1 MESQNQSQ
9 SQSQVNSQEHN
20 FDADISQ
27 LMNLIV
33 NAFYSKKEIF
43 LRELLSNSSD
53 ALEKL
58 RYESLTNRSVLDSNE
73 DLKIKVWVENN
84 TIIIEDTGIG
94 MTRSDLI
101 NNLGT
106 IARSGTK
113 NFLDN
118 IKQGEGSIDQIG
130 QFGVGFYS
138 SYLVSDKVTLYTKHN
153 DECEYI
159 WESSADKSYTIT
171 ENPNPILKRGTRI
184 ILHIKED
191 QNEYL
196 DVGTI
201 KNVIKRYTQ
210 FINFPIELQES
221 REVEEEVEEEE
232 EEEVEEVENNGEMN
246 IEDVTEEEETKE
258 KKEKKTV
265 KKIITEWN
273 IINDQKPIWC
283 RNSNDIS
290 NEEYQEFY
298 KKISNDY
305 SDSMAHKHFN
315 AEGQLEFNCLLY
327 IPEKSGLDMFESKG
341 KNKNI
346 KLYVKRIFIMDD
358 CEDLAPEWLKFVKGV
373 VDSNDIP
380 LNVSRELLQQ
390 NRVLKQINKVI
401 VKKSIELFNE
411 IAEDKDK
418 YKKFYENYG
427 KMIKLGVHEDNRN
440 RDKLMKLLRFNSSNS
455 VDEYISL
462 DDYVSNMKEGQEK
475 IYFITGQ
482 NKQSLLYSPFIEKLK
497 TDGYDVLLFTDP
509 IDEYMIQSAKDYN
522 DKKFTDVSKEGIKF
536 DEKELKK
543 KEEENKD
550 LLKFLKDTLGDKV
563 QSVKVSD
570 RLSNTPCVL
579 VTAEHGWSA
588 NMERIIKAQALRNSQ
603 MDSFMGSKK
612 ILEINLNHKIL
623 KTLKTKMNDEDS
635 LGQCVNITLLLFDT
649 AQINSG
655 FTLEKP
661 SDYANKVNRMME
673 LGFCDDDDDD
683 DDDEVVNE
691 DTADVADTVGEVADT
706 VGEVADTVDA
716 ADATDVADTV
726 GEVAEAA
733 DTVGEE
739 AADTVDEENMEK
751 VD

>member
-1 MESQNQSQ
+1 MESQEQTQ
-9 SQSQVNSQEHN
+9 TQTELNSQEHN

-53 ALEKL
+53 ALEKI
-58 RYESLTNRSVLDSNE
+58 RYESLTNNTVLDSNK
-73 DLKIKVWVENN
+73 DLKIRVWVDSNDK
-84 TIIIEDTGIG
+84 TIVIEDTGIG
-94 MTRSDLI
+94 MTRYDLI

-113 NFLDN
+113 KFMENISQSDN
-118 IKQGEGSIDQIG
+118 SIDQIG

-159 WESSADKSYTIT
+159 WESTANKSYTIT
-171 ENPNPILKRGTRI
+171 ENPNPILQRGTRI
-184 ILHIKED
+184 VLHIKED
-191 QNEYL
+191 QDEYL
-196 DVGTI
+196 DIEIV

-221 REVEEEVEEEE
+221 REIDV
-232 EEEVEEVENNGEMN
+232 EVEEVEE
-246 IEDVTEEEETKE
+246 IEEVNDDNEEIKVEDEDE
-258 KKEKKTV
+258 IKEKKTE
-265 KKIITEWN
+265 KKTVTEWN
-273 IINDQKPIWC
+273 VINDQKPIWC
-283 RNSNDIS
+283 RNADDIT

-305 SDSMAHKHFN
+305 SDSMAYKHFH
-315 AEGQLEFNCLLY
+315 AEGQIEFNCLIY
-327 IPEKSGLDMFESKG
+327 IPEKSPFDMFDSKE
-341 KNKNI
+341 KKSNI

-358 CEDLAPEWLKFVKGV
+358 CDDLIPEWLKFVKGV

-418 YKKFYENYG
+418 YKKFYDNYS

-440 RDKLMKLLRFNSSNS
+440 RDKLMKLLRFNSSNNS
-455 VDEYISL
+455 EEYISL
-462 DDYVSNMKEGQEK
+462 DDYVSNMKEGQDK

-482 NKQSLLYSPFIEKLK
+482 NNQSVLCSPFIEKL
-497 TDGYDVLLFTDP
+497 TTEGYDVLLFTDP
-509 IDEYMIQSAKDYN
+509 IDEYMVQSAKEYEG
-522 DKKFTDVSKEGIKF
+522 KTFIDVSKEGIKF
-536 DEKELKK
+536 NEEELKVR
-543 KEEENKD
+543 EEENKD
-550 LLKFLKDTLGDKV
+550 LIKFLKDTLGDKV

-570 RLSNTPCVL
+570 RLSDTPCVL
-579 VTAEHGWSA
+579 VTSEQGWSA
-588 NMERIIKAQALRNSQ
+588 NMERIIKSQAMRNSQ

-612 ILEINLNHKIL
+612 IFEINMNHKIM
-623 KTLKTKMNDEDS
+623 KTLKVKMNNEES
-635 LGQCVNITLLLFDT
+635 LGKCVNIVLLLFDT

-661 SDYANKVNRMME
+661 SDYANKVNRMVE
-673 LGFCDDDDDD
+673 FGFC
-683 DDDEVVNE
+683 EE
-691 DTADVADTVGEVADT
+691 DQQPELVEGVKAIV
-706 VGEVADTVDA
+706 
-716 ADATDVADTV
+716 
-726 GEVAEAA
+726 
-733 DTVGEE
+733 EE
-739 AADTVDEENMEK
+739 RENNMEQ

>member
-1 MESQNQSQ
+1 MIGFLNLLNIRKILKNVLIIVIYMESQEQV
-9 SQSQVNSQEHN
+9 QVNRQEHN

-43 LRELLSNSSD
+43 IRELLSNSSD

-58 RYESLTNRSVLDSNE
+58 RYESLINKSVLDSNP
-73 DLKIKVWVENN
+73 DLKIRVWVNSDN
-84 TIIIEDTGIG
+84 KTVIIEDTGIG
-94 MTRSDLI
+94 MTKHDLI
-101 NNLGT
+101 HNLGT

-113 NFLDN
+113 NFLEKV
-118 IKQGEGSIDQIG
+118 KQSEGSIDQIG

-159 WESSADKSYTIT
+159 WESSANKSYTIT

-184 ILHIKED
+184 VLHIKED
-191 QNEYL
+191 QDEYL
-196 DVGTI
+196 DIGII
-201 KNVIKRYTQ
+201 KNVVKRYTQ
-210 FINFPIELQES
+210 FINYPIELQES

-232 EEEVEEVENNGEMN
+232 EEDVEENSETKVEEVTK
-246 IEDVTEEEETKE
+246 DETKE
-258 KKEKKTV
+258 KEKKTV
-265 KKIITEWN
+265 KKTITEWN
-273 IINDQKPIWC
+273 IVNDQKPIWS
-283 RNSNDIS
+283 RKSEDITDD
-290 NEEYQEFY
+290 EYQTFY

-305 SDSMAHKHFN
+305 SNAMAYRHFH

-327 IPEKSGLDMFESKG
+327 VPEKSPFDMFESKG

-358 CEDLAPEWLKFVKGV
+358 CEDLSPEWLRFMKGV

-418 YKKFYENYG
+418 YKKFYENYS

-455 VDEYISL
+455 PDEWISL
-462 DDYVSNMKEGQEK
+462 DDYINNMKEGQEK

-482 NKQSLLYSPFIEKLK
+482 SKQALLCSPFIEKLK
-497 TDGYDVLLFTDP
+497 IDGYDVLLFTDP
-509 IDEYMIQSAKDYN
+509 IDEYMVQSAKDYN

-536 DEKELKK
+536 NEEELKK

-570 RLSNTPCVL
+570 RLNDTPCIL

-612 ILEINLNHKIL
+612 ILEINLDHKIM

-661 SDYANKVNRMME
+661 SDYANKVNRMVE
-673 LGFCDDDDDD
+673 LGFCEVDDEDE
-683 DDDEVVNE
+683 DDEVE
-691 DTADVADTVGEVADT
+691 LPEL
-706 VGEVADTVDA
+706 E
-716 ADATDVADTV
+716 
-726 GEVAEAA
+726 E
-733 DTVGEE
+733 GEE
-739 AADTVDEENMEK
+739 GEDDMEK